1 MKRSVYKIV
10 PVRGYLKRSV
20 YKIVQV
26 RGYLKGTVLNIVLVV
41 RGYIFQ
47 EECI

>member
-1 MKRSVYKIV
+1 VYKIV
-10 PVRGYLKRSV
+10 QVRGYLKRSV